1 MKRDSRMSVKK
12 ITEPIQPEFI
22 PDYYVYTDGACSN
35 NGGKHARAGIGIFFG
50 IDDPRNVSKRI
61 EGKQTNNTAELSA
74 IIETYD
80 WIENDIVNGKKVSIM
95 TDSEYSIKCVSSYG
109 EKCSKQGWQKDIPNK
124 ELVKKAYELYQDK
137 PTIRFIHIRAHT
149 SKTDIHSIGN
159 ENADKLAN
167 QAIGAESCPYH
178 RQRTKQYFLVPFVN
192 KDAMKNLGGMW
203 DRTKKKWF
211 VYDDHKNLDQIMTM
225 FEKYP

>member
-1 MKRDSRMSVKK
+1 MSVQKM
-12 ITEPIQPEFI
+12 TEPIHLEFI

-35 NGGKHARAGIGIFFG
+35 NGGKNALAGIGIYFG

-74 IIETYD
+74 IIETYYL
-80 WIENDIVNGKKVSIM
+80 IENDIVHGKKVSIM

-109 EKCSKQGWQKDIPNK
+109 EKCSKQGWKKDIPNK

-137 PTIRFIHIRAHT
+137 PTIQFIHIRAHT

-159 ENADKLAN
+159 DHADKLAN
-167 QAIGAESCPYH
+167 KAIGAESCPYH
-178 RQRTKQYFLVPFVN
+178 TRKKQYFIVPFVN
-192 KDAMKNLGGMW
+192 KDAMKNLGGIW

-211 VYDDHKNLDQIMTM
+211 VYDDNKNINQINIDS
-225 FEKYP
+225 K

>member
-1 MKRDSRMSVKK
+1 MSSFGKN
-12 ITEPIQPEFI
+12 
-22 PDYYVYTDGACSN
+22 SN
-35 NGGKHARAGIGIFFG
+35 PSIISY
-50 IDDPRNVSKRI
+50 SKR
-61 EGKQTNNTAELSA
+61 TNNTAELSA

-167 QAIGAESCPYH
+167 QAIGAVSCPYH